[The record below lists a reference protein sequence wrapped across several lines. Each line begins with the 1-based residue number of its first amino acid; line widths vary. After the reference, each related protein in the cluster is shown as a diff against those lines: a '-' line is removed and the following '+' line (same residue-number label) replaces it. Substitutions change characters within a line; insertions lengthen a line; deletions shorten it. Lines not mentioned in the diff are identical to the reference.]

1 MKGTEQMRVGD
12 KLANGATV
20 IAFFAIDD
28 RMIVAA
34 KWHGDQ
40 YVTWRVDEKGNAFL
54 GHYFTNRD
62 DAINDLKE
70 RW

>member
-1 MKGTEQMRVGD
+1 MRVGD

-20 IAFFAIDD
+20 IAVVATE
-28 RMIVAA
+28 MKTIVAA

-40 YVTWRVDEKGNAFL
+40 FVTWRVDAKGNAFL
-54 GHYFTNRD
+54 GHYFDNYG
-62 DAINDLKE
+62 DAIRDLKE